1 MIIILIIIITIC
13 FQPPRD
19 RPTTQRHHFKAV
31 RKFGLLQTA
40 IEAMTKG
47 QRLQRGLGVVRRE
60 ATMKRWGQAIKDNI
74 CTYIHIYN
82 IIHTCIYIYAY
93 TYVYTCIYIYV
104 YVYIYTYTYNHVY
117 IYIYIHIRVYIH
129 VYWWYR
135 RVSFCCSIKWSKA
148 TSRSVMYTAILSPS
162 SEQKWLKVGIYSFPR
177 PQRQNLRCGGL
188 FVNGLR

>member
-82 IIHTCIYIYAY
+82 IIHTCIYIYMHIHMYIRAY
-93 TYVYTCIYIYV
+93 IYIYV
-104 YVYIYTYTYNHVY
+104 YVYIYIHTRIITC
-117 IYIYIHIRVYIH
+117 IYIYIFIYVYIFMCIDDI
-129 VYWWYR
+129 VEW
-135 RVSFCCSIKWSKA
+135 VFAVQSNG
-148 TSRSVMYTAILSPS
+148 
-162 SEQKWLKVGIYSFPR
+162 QKQPR
-177 PQRQNLRCGGL
+177 GASCTLQ
-188 FVNGLR
+188 F